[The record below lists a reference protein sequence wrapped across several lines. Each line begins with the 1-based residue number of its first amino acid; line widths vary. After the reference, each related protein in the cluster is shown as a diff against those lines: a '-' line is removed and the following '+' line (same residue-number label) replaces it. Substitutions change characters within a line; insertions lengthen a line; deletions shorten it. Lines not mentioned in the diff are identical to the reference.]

1 MEPERDK
8 QELGVRGWGFGDGEV
23 IFCTLLDIRITF
35 LHVDPTMLKKNVSN
49 LLKQRILYHFR
60 WGTKLGNRAAVRF
73 QEPLGI

>member
-35 LHVDPTMLKKNVSN
+35 LHVDPTMLKKKCIKSVEAKDPISF
-49 LLKQRILYHFR
+49 QV
-60 WGTKLGNRAAVRF
+60 GNQAW
-73 QEPLGI
+73 